1 MMRAIACTLLL
12 AGCAATSAPPATTVA
27 QAAFDARVRPGATN
41 SAELL
46 AAFGPTRKVVF
57 DNGYQAWLYVVP
69 AGGERYTEL
78 VLLVGPDGVVRKVRR
93 RLP

>member
-1 MMRAIACTLLL
+1 MMRALACALLL
-12 AGCAATSAPPATTVA
+12 GGCAATTAPPATTVP
-27 QAAFDARVRPGATN
+27 QAAFEARVRPGATT

-46 AAFGPTRKVVF
+46 AAYGPTRKVVF
-57 DNGYQAWLYVVP
+57 DSGYQVWLYVVP

-78 VLLVGPDGVVRKVRR
+78 VLLIGPDGVVRKMRR

>member
-1 MMRAIACTLLL
+1 MMRAIAGALLL
-12 AGCAATSAPPATTVA
+12 GGCAATSAPPATTVA
-27 QAAFDARVRPGATN
+27 QAAFDARVRPGATT

-46 AAFGPTRKVVF
+46 ATFGPTRKVVF

-78 VLLVGPDGVVRKVRR
+78 VLLVGPDGVVRKLRR